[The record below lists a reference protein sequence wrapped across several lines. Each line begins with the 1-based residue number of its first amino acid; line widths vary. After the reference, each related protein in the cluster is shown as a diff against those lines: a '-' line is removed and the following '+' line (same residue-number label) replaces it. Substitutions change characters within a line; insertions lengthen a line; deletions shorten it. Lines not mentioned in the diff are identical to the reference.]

1 MYVCI
6 ETIWESGERDR
17 VNEFGTR
24 ATLSQRAIDN
34 VCMHRNNMERGG
46 KNSPKKKKKNG
57 VVGWGKVLEHNKDET
72 GERASETKRA
82 NTKRTQ

>member
-1 MYVCI
+1 VGRKGGKGTRDNEIGTRATLSERAIDHVCMHRNNMGRGK
-6 ETIWESGERDR
+6 SGERDR

-46 KNSPKKKKKNG
+46 KNSPKKKQ
-57 VVGWGKVLEHNKDET
+57 D
-72 GERASETKRA
+72 R
-82 NTKRTQ
+82 